1 MDQLQPNEALS
12 LEQLIIAHRHI
23 LRYYDEKIAKGL
35 IPSDTD
41 RLRRERE
48 SWRKELLEWLGEG
61 GEKGVFYSF
70 LIRHEINIV
79 YLSMAFYWI
88 CY

>member
-1 MDQLQPNEALS
+1 MDQLQPNKALS

-48 SWRKELLEWLGEG
+48 SWRKELLEWLE
-61 GEKGVFYSF
+61 
-70 LIRHEINIV
+70 
-79 YLSMAFYWI
+79 
-88 CY
+88 

>member
-35 IPSDTD
+35 IPPTPTAFAVNGS
-41 RLRRERE
+41 
-48 SWRKELLEWLGEG
+48 LG
-61 GEKGVFYSF
+61 VRSC
-70 LIRHEINIV
+70 
-79 YLSMAFYWI
+79 LSGWSRG
-88 CY
+88 

>member
-48 SWRKELLEWLGEG
+48 SWRKELLEL
-61 GEKGVFYSF
+61 S
-70 LIRHEINIV
+70 LIHI
-79 YLSMAFYWI
+79 
-88 CY
+88 

>member
-48 SWRKELLEWLGEG
+48 SWRKELLE
-61 GEKGVFYSF
+61 
-70 LIRHEINIV
+70 
-79 YLSMAFYWI
+79 
-88 CY
+88 